1 MNTKDSQGKA
11 AARMMMI
18 APILDESLD
27 QRSIIELKKKLAEQH
42 GLSYRKY
49 KLSLSTEVLNTPW
62 ELAFR

>member
-42 GLSYRKY
+42 AFLTAPSAGTMKR
-49 KLSLSTEVLNTPW
+49 TCRRVLTG
-62 ELAFR
+62 

>member
-27 QRSIIELKKKLAEQH
+27 QRSIIELKKKLVE
-42 GLSYRKY
+42 
-49 KLSLSTEVLNTPW
+49 
-62 ELAFR
+62 